1 MAQRWEVS
9 SGQTVFTFT
18 LRENARFHNGRPVT
32 AEDFKYSWERA
43 LHPATE
49 SPVARTYLGDIVGAD
64 ETADGRTEDL
74 EGVKVLDP
82 RTLEITIEA
91 VKGVEIVGHCGE
103 VIVYHA

>member
-9 SGQTVFTFT
+9 SDQTVFTFT
-18 LRENARFHNGRPVT
+18 LRENARFHDGRPVT

-74 EGVKVLDP
+74 EALRCWTRERWKSRSRLSRASRLWTTVAK
-82 RTLEITIEA
+82 
-91 VKGVEIVGHCGE
+91 
-103 VIVYHA
+103 